1 MMKHWGTRGR
11 GRHSQQPLAP
21 REGPAA
27 HLWGTLVRRCPR
39 KRLWLQP
46 WHMGTS
52 VWVCSE
58 GGAHALTLCTPA
70 PNKIQETRKNL
81 LYVII
86 QSALWV
92 CRFCIGSS
100 NQPWAENTLHL
111 RAGCRGLKHL
121 RTPHGLLGHPP
132 QILQGDSIVLLHFTS
147 PSHLLSQLSGP
158 FLTSPWRK
166 GHPAPAWPAAPQP
179 FPLHTKRHTL
189 QIFLA
194 RFLWSLWASAV
205 AWELSISGPSGVTS
219 VTMQMLQMKQ
229 REVNGK

>member
-1 MMKHWGTRGR
+1 
-11 GRHSQQPLAP
+11 
-21 REGPAA
+21 
-27 HLWGTLVRRCPR
+27 
-39 KRLWLQP
+39 
-46 WHMGTS
+46 MGTS

-132 QILQGDSIVLLHFTS
+132 TDPAGRLHSLTAFHVSQSLTIPTVWPISHQSLKKGS
-147 PSHLLSQLSGP
+147 PSTRMTCSPTTLSSAHQKTDSPDLSCP
-158 FLTSPWRK
+158 FSLVTVGFCCGMRTQYLRAKWCYLC
-166 GHPAPAWPAAPQP
+166 HNANAPNE
-179 FPLHTKRHTL
+179 TER
-189 QIFLA
+189 
-194 RFLWSLWASAV
+194 S
-205 AWELSISGPSGVTS
+205 
-219 VTMQMLQMKQ
+219 
-229 REVNGK
+229 